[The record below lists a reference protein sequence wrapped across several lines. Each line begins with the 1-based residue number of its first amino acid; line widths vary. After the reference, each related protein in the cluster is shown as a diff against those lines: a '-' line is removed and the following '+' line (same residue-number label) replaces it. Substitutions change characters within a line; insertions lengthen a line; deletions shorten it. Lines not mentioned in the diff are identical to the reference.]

1 MCPFCTCIARSLLNA
16 LQYDINFTILWWK
29 SFYPT
34 VSMMYLS
41 FIVKSISIPGRRKS
55 MPFNVL
61 KFILWVWEFVFS
73 PIFELM
79 KYLKIDAR
87 AVRFCLISSWLTRRL
102 SVCREA
108 VLFQT
113 RPNFWLSVCSGGH
126 CHPKWNNI
134 IHASLALWLQL
145 HSSSDHSE
153 WNPGNSALEFT
164 IRWKHGEDLIFVLTS
179 LSLLCLLCLI
189 LKMAL
194 VCKQR
199 ERNLEFQFRIH
210 LFHLPF

>member
-1 MCPFCTCIARSLLNA
+1 MYSPFSFECSSVWYKLHSTVVKIILPHCFYDVPPFHAQNA
-16 LQYDINFTILWWK
+16 LL
-29 SFYPT
+29 
-34 VSMMYLS
+34 
-41 FIVKSISIPGRRKS
+41 KSISIPGRRKS
-55 MPFNVL
+55 LLFNVL

-73 PIFELM
+73 PVLELM
-79 KYLKIDAR
+79 KSLKIDAR

-134 IHASLALWLQL
+134 IQASPELWLQL

-179 LSLLCLLCLI
+179 LSLLSLI

-194 VCKQR
+194 V
-199 ERNLEFQFRIH
+199 H
-210 LFHLPF
+210 